1 MPFLGLFLGLLYTH
15 RPCTNDGGST
25 AEPEGG
31 VEGGLLSPAPR
42 YSPGRK
48 ALLLSAAQLYFVMTK
63 VSCLYY
69 LIAEKQNCVSQPSR
83 HQMAHLCCTQESRA
97 AQSCTAAPQLLLGVR
112 VQSALW
118 KNPQAATA
126 SATLTDARDGGNIS
140 TSEEWPCA
148 EATAQ
153 TPLWNRGA
161 LPEEVLTCASYILG

>member
-1 MPFLGLFLGLLYTH
+1 MMVGQRPNQKVGWKAACSLPLLGTH
-15 RPCTNDGGST
+15 L
-25 AEPEGG
+25 
-31 VEGGLLSPAPR
+31 VEKLSC
-42 YSPGRK
+42 SQQHNFIS
-48 ALLLSAAQLYFVMTK
+48 LMTK

-69 LIAEKQNCVSQPSR
+69 LIVEKQNCVSQPSR